1 MKLQNLQIG
10 QSYIVQDCQ
19 LTDEIR
25 KHLAHLGLNLGVE
38 IRIISKTKA
47 NAIFQ
52 IRSSRIALD
61 QGIIEALVLVEKPMN
76 DETISLS
83 DLAVGTTGIVTEIWA
98 IGELRR
104 RLMDMGITK

>member
-52 IRSSRIALD
+52 IRS
-61 QGIIEALVLVEKPMN
+61 
-76 DETISLS
+76 
-83 DLAVGTTGIVTEIWA
+83 
-98 IGELRR
+98 
-104 RLMDMGITK
+104 